1 MDTTNQNKTSVT
13 FKKDANNDVAYTNKL
28 DTVSPT
34 GLAMNIAPYALLVV
48 VAAGAC
54 FVFLR
59 KRREDD

>member
-1 MDTTNQNKTSVT
+1 MT